1 MLIWIRSKY
10 TINSAI
16 TGEYHRR
23 FTLILR
29 PITIDLESLMAELAV
44 NIDHVAT
51 LREARGGQEPD
62 PVSAAVLAELFGAV
76 GIVCHLRE
84 DRRHVNDRDLRL
96 LREVVQTKL
105 DLEMGA
111 SEELISIA
119 LQTLPDLV
127 TIVPENRE
135 ELTTEG
141 GLNVAADIER
151 YRDLVYQMHERDIE
165 VSFFIDPVDEQ
176 IEAVLQTEADIIE
189 LHTGTYANARTVH
202 DVEQCLLDVVR
213 ASEIAHV
220 SGLRVTA
227 GHGLNYVNV
236 GAIVTIP
243 QIVEVSIGHAI
254 MARAIYVGLK
264 DAIREM
270 VLKVR
275 G

>member
-1 MLIWIRSKY
+1 MAFSGNFGRLAHQY
-10 TINSAI
+10 
-16 TGEYHRR
+16 
-23 FTLILR
+23 FTNI
-29 PITIDLESLMAELAV
+29 MAELAV

-51 LREARGGQEPD
+51 LREARGGREPD
-62 PVSAAVLAELFGAV
+62 PVTAAVMAELYGAV

-111 SEELISIA
+111 STEMLAIA
-119 LQTLPDLV
+119 VQTLPDLV
-127 TIVPENRE
+127 TIVPEHRE

-141 GLNVAADIER
+141 GLDVAGDIGR
-151 YRDLVYQMHERDIE
+151 YQELVDRMHERDIE
-165 VSFFIDPVDEQ
+165 VSFFIDPVEEQ
-176 IEAVLQTEADIIE
+176 IDAVLQTGADIIE
-189 LHTGTYANARTVH
+189 LHTGTYANARSAEQ
-202 DVEQCLLDVVR
+202 VEQCLVDVVR
-213 ASEIAHV
+213 GSELAHE

-236 GAIVTIP
+236 DAIVAIP
-243 QIVEVSIGHAI
+243 HIVEVSIGHAI
-254 MARAIYVGLK
+254 MARAMYVGLES
-264 DAIREM
+264 AVREM

>member
-1 MLIWIRSKY
+1 
-10 TINSAI
+10 
-16 TGEYHRR
+16 
-23 FTLILR
+23 
-29 PITIDLESLMAELAV
+29 MADLAV

-62 PVSAAVLAELFGAV
+62 PVTAALLAELHGAV

-84 DRRHVNDRDLRL
+84 DRRHVNDRDLRI

-111 SEELISIA
+111 SDELISIA
-119 LQTLPDLV
+119 LDTLPDLV

-141 GLNVAADIER
+141 GLDVASNIAR
-151 YRDLVYQMHERDIE
+151 YRDLVTRMHERDIE
-165 VSFFIDPVDEQ
+165 VSFFIDPAEEQ
-176 IEAVLQTEADIIE
+176 IDAVLQTEADIIE
-189 LHTGTYANARTVH
+189 LHTGTYANARSAA
-202 DVEQCLLDVVR
+202 DVEQCLVELVH
-213 ASEIAHV
+213 ACEIAHE

-236 GAIVTIP
+236 GAIVSIP

-254 MARAIYVGLK
+254 MARAMYVGLET
-264 DAIREM
+264 AVREM
-270 VLKVR
+270 VKLSR
-275 G
+275 GN

>member
-1 MLIWIRSKY
+1 
-10 TINSAI
+10 
-16 TGEYHRR
+16 
-23 FTLILR
+23 
-29 PITIDLESLMAELAV
+29 MAELAV

-62 PVSAAVLAELFGAV
+62 PVTAALMAELYGAV

-111 SEELISIA
+111 SDELISIA
-119 LQTLPDLV
+119 LETLPDVV

-141 GLNVAADIER
+141 GLNIACDVER
-151 YRDLVYQMHERDIE
+151 YRDLVLRMHERDIE
-165 VSFFIDPVDEQ
+165 VSFFIDPTEEQ
-176 IEAVLQTEADIIE
+176 IEAVLETEADIIE
-189 LHTGTYANARTVH
+189 FHTGTYANARTAT
-202 DVEQCLLDVVR
+202 DVEQCLVDLVR
-213 ASEIAHV
+213 AAEIAHE

-236 GAIVTIP
+236 GAIVAIP

-254 MARAIYVGLK
+254 MARSIYVGLK
-264 DAIREM
+264 EAIQEM

>member
-1 MLIWIRSKY
+1 
-10 TINSAI
+10 
-16 TGEYHRR
+16 
-23 FTLILR
+23 
-29 PITIDLESLMAELAV
+29 MAELAV

-51 LREARGGQEPD
+51 LREARGGREPD
-62 PVSAAVLAELFGAV
+62 PVSAAVMAELYGAV

-127 TIVPENRE
+127 TIVPENRD

-141 GLNVAADIER
+141 GLNVAADVER
-151 YRDLVYQMHERDIE
+151 YRELVYQMHERDIE

-189 LHTGTYANARTVH
+189 LHTGAYANARTAQ
-202 DVEQCLLDVVR
+202 DVEQCLVDVVR
-213 ASEIAHV
+213 ASEVAHE

-236 GAIVTIP
+236 SAIVTIP
-243 QIVEVSIGHAI
+243 QIVEVSIGQAI

-264 DAIREM
+264 DAIQEM

>member
-1 MLIWIRSKY
+1 
-10 TINSAI
+10 
-16 TGEYHRR
+16 
-23 FTLILR
+23 
-29 PITIDLESLMAELAV
+29 MAELAV

-62 PVSAAVLAELFGAV
+62 PVSAAVMAELYGAV

-151 YRDLVYQMHERDIE
+151 YRNLVYQMHERDIE
-165 VSFFIDPVDEQ
+165 VSFFVDPVDEQ

-189 LHTGTYANARTVH
+189 LHTGAYANARTAH
-202 DVEQCLLDVVR
+202 DVEQCLVDVVR
-213 ASEIAHV
+213 ASEVAHE

-236 GAIVTIP
+236 SAIVTIP

-264 DAIREM
+264 DAIQEM